1 MLVAEHLAHRH
12 GTREVLRDVSLDV
25 AAGELVALVGPN
37 GAGKSTLLALLAG
50 DMAPARGTVRLD
62 GRPITDWPV
71 EALARRRALLPQT
84 STLAAEL
91 RVREVAL
98 LGRAPFGD
106 GHRVDVRA
114 RVDRVLAAL
123 ALDALAERSYLAL
136 SGGERQRV
144 HLARVLVQ
152 AGGVGDTPPGLCLLD
167 EPTNSLDPLHQHTA
181 LGAARDL
188 ADDGGAVVVV
198 LHDLNLA
205 ARYADRI
212 VLLCRGGVLCI
223 GEPAAVLRPEPLQS
237 AYGIP
242 MRVLRD
248 PCRGCPL
255 VVV

>member
-1 MLVAEHLAHRH
+1 MLAAEHIAFRH
-12 GTREVLRDVSLDV
+12 GAREVLRDISLDA
-25 AAGELVALVGPN
+25 AAGELIALVGPN

-50 DMAPARGTVRLD
+50 DTEPTRGTVRLD
-62 GRPITDWPV
+62 GRPIASWPV
-71 EALARRRALLPQT
+71 EALAQRRAVLPQA
-84 STLAAEL
+84 STLAADL
-91 RVREVAL
+91 SVREVAL

-106 GHRVDVRA
+106 GHRVDVRR
-114 RVDRVLAAL
+114 RVDRVLGAL
-123 ALDALAERSYLAL
+123 ALDPLAERSYLAL

-144 HLARVLVQ
+144 QLARVLVQ
-152 AGGVGDTPPGLCLLD
+152 ASGAIGAAPGLCLLD

-212 VLLCRGGVLCI
+212 VLLCRGGVLCM
-223 GEPAAVLRPEPLQS
+223 GSPTAVLRPEPLRS

-242 MRVLRD
+242 MRVLQD